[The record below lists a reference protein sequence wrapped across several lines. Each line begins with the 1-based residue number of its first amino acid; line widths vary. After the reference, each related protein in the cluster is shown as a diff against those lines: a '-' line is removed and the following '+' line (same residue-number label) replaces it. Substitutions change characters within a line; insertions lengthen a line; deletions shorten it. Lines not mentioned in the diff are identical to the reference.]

1 LKVTLSF
8 VKFLISV
15 KYFILKLSGVAS
27 FAQER
32 IFLDEKVRFSN
43 EIAIY
48 NELIILRVLTSS
60 LSAIRLLNA
69 LRFVLKKQV
78 VLRTS
83 LYFNNEKG
91 VVRQRVTDKHET
103 FMLATEQTFKNESEF
118 QNIIYETTINP
129 SLFDLSSGR
138 VFHCQILRQQKLLTE
153 DNDNQFI
160 TDSDILIV
168 AFHHAAFDRSS
179 RQIFFNDLCIAY
191 NDNIITEV
199 DEELLQYIDYSVH
212 EYQIDM
218 TLSREF
224 WHSEI
229 KGYNFERS
237 LSLPV
242 DRHHLSNNQKSSL
255 ASVAQLCFD
264 NDISTA
270 FLDYASSYH
279 VTPFQLGLATFYAF
293 LFKLMHN
300 QNDLC
305 IACLNANRYRTELQN
320 MIGMFIATL
329 PYRMQLDPQW
339 SFNELVNHVREKSLS
354 ILEHSHYPLQHILG
368 DSRLTQSN
376 ALFLETV
383 FDFITVPSD
392 IAQLSLDGATLE
404 QISLQQCEV
413 AKFAFMLVFVYNPA
427 LDNNRLSCRF
437 VCSQDMFN
445 KTIIATIN
453 QRFQHFFYQL
463 FSSNFHTAHI
473 DQFILPIN
481 KLSLILPEEAEEISR
496 TSFCYRTD
504 IVNEGMSPCY

>member
-1 LKVTLSF
+1 MKVTFSF
-8 VKFLISV
+8 VQLLSGA

-32 IFLDEKVRFSN
+32 IFLDEQVRFSN

-48 NELIILRVLTSS
+48 NELNILRVLTGS
-60 LSAIRLLNA
+60 LSANRLLNA
-69 LRFVLKKQV
+69 LRFVLKKQA

-83 LYFNNEKG
+83 LNFNNENG
-91 VVRQRVTDKHET
+91 TLRQHVTDKHQT

-129 SLFDLSSGR
+129 HLFDLSNGR

-160 TDSDILIV
+160 TDSDILII
-168 AFHHAAFDRSS
+168 AFHHAAYDRSS

-191 NDNIITEV
+191 NNTITTDV

-218 TLSREF
+218 TSSREF
-224 WHSEI
+224 WHLEI
-229 KGYNFERS
+229 KGYNLEHS
-237 LSLPV
+237 PSLPV
-242 DRHHLSNNQKSSL
+242 DRHRLSTNPKSGL
-255 ASVAQLCFD
+255 AYVAQLCFD
-264 NDISTA
+264 NDISTT

-320 MIGMFIATL
+320 MIGMFVATL
-329 PYRMQLDPQW
+329 PYRMRLDPQW
-339 SFNELVNHVREKSLS
+339 SFNELVSQVREKTLS
-354 ILEHSHYPLQHILG
+354 ILEHSHYPLQYILG
-368 DSRLTQSN
+368 DSRLIQSN

-392 IAQLSLDGATLE
+392 IAQLSLDGASLK

-427 LDNNRLSCRF
+427 LNNNRLSCRF
-437 VCSQDMFN
+437 VFSQDMFN
-445 KTIIATIN
+445 KTTVATMN

-463 FSSNFHTAHI
+463 FFSSLHTDHI
-473 DQFILPIN
+473 DPFILPIN
-481 KLSLILPEEAEEISR
+481 KLSLILSEEVQEISR
-496 TSFCYRTD
+496 TSFYYRTD
-504 IVNEGMSPCY
+504 IANEGMSPCY